1 MVYNSARATRQHQQ
15 QKDTPVTCSAISRP
29 FQPPCYNHNLRVGGR
44 SDTTLELSGEIEG
57 ATYSQQGLLPI
68 SSRLQKTNTAKG
80 TKFSPRRHTTLSVSP
95 PNTLAKSSLSGPRLP
110 KKEFSFPPPPSH
122 TCLRGGP
129 GAPVQAGALPTPGT
143 LPYPGLSPA
152 PDSNEC
158 PPPPTHILPGAQARP
173 EAPHPHPVGRT
184 WGASHSASPLGE
196 EGGRGRK
203 SERKKRTPR
212 KGPASQQSPFQT
224 KGGCGELRAE
234 PGLGIPPR
242 PGSAVR
248 LPFAA
253 AAAASP
259 SSSSAAA
266 AASPT
271 RAAVSTAA
279 AAAST
284 TTAAASAAAASDSTR
299 QGGHL
304 SPPSLP
310 AQPLRSAAAANSLR
324 PLLPRLVAEGE
335 GRRGGRAGSPRRRL
349 LQIKNAGWVASPL
362 PALRLRLARPPYL
375 PLPPPP
381 SRSPALPPPPQAL
394 ARSRRGSASP
404 VQIKILS
411 HNMAA
416 QPPANTARS
425 AAAAEA
431 AAVTRPPPTGRRR
444 RQRRRGDAFSPPC
457 TPPPTLADSTPA

>member
-1 MVYNSARATRQHQQ
+1 MAPQKGVFLSPSPISHMPEGRAGGSGAGRGPPHPLAPSPTRGSPRLP
-15 QKDTPVTCSAISRP
+15 TPMNAP
-29 FQPPCYNHNLRVGGR
+29 LPLH
-44 SDTTLELSGEIEG
+44 
-57 ATYSQQGLLPI
+57 TYSPE
-68 SSRLQKTNTAKG
+68 
-80 TKFSPRRHTTLSVSP
+80 PRP
-95 PNTLAKSSLSGPRLP
+95 GPRLP
-110 KKEFSFPPPPSH
+110 TPTRS
-122 TCLRGGP
+122 GG
-129 GAPVQAGALPTPGT
+129 L
-143 LPYPGLSPA
+143 
-152 PDSNEC
+152 
-158 PPPPTHILPGAQARP
+158 
-173 EAPHPHPVGRT
+173 

-196 EGGRGRK
+196 EGGGGRK
-203 SERKKRTPR
+203 SERKKRAPR

-224 KGGCGELRAE
+224 KGGCGELRGE

-248 LPFAA
+248 LPF

-271 RAAVSTAA
+271 RAAVSTVA

-284 TTAAASAAAASDSTR
+284 TTAAASAAAAASDSTR

-324 PLLPRLVAEGE
+324 PLPPLLVAEGE

-362 PALRLRLARPPYL
+362 PAPRLRLARPPHL

-381 SRSPALPPPPQAL
+381 SRSPALPPPPQLSLAL
-394 ARSRRGSASP
+394 A
-404 VQIKILS
+404 
-411 HNMAA
+411 AA
-416 QPPANTARS
+416 PPAQCKSKYCHTIWRL
-425 AAAAEA
+425 
-431 AAVTRPPPTGRRR
+431 RR
-444 RQRRRGDAFSPPC
+444 RQTPRDLRPLLRRR
-457 TPPPTLADSTPA
+457 L